1 MSDAAHPSLH
11 ENATVFSKYEY
22 TFNREIYQTLPE
34 LAPVNSTISV
44 LLVDDEPAFIEA
56 ERIFF
61 DRTGNFTC
69 DIAYTAIEALAK
81 LERQTYDVIIS
92 DYDMPEMDGI
102 VFLKAVKKRFP
113 DIPFIIFTGRGR
125 EEVVIE
131 ALNNGAEYYLQK
143 GGDAKSQFTELISKV
158 QHIVERRMTE
168 HALEQSEERYALLV
182 DMSPDMI
189 AIYKEDTVLYINPVG
204 LTMLGCSNAEEFY
217 SRPFSAYFHK
227 KDRDFLKTALHHV
240 EELSEKTGNIEC
252 TFTRLDSTAFDAEF
266 GPVQI
271 YYRGERA
278 VLLMVRDITERR
290 KAERELRIRD
300 TAIEHA
306 INPIILTDT
315 SGILTYANRAF
326 PQVWG
331 ITSPNNVLG
340 RHIGEFCDL
349 GLTAGNPLEGL
360 ADRQGEVVTARQADG
375 TRFYVRIV
383 TTPVYGKD
391 AKPFCFMASFEDVT
405 EERHLRERENEALS
419 LIEENITGIA
429 VINDEIR
436 NPLTVIMA
444 YAGMI
449 ETPEGEIIE
458 QQVEEIETLIHRID
472 RGWILSD
479 TMKEF
484 LKERTEKE

>member
-1 MSDAAHPSLH
+1 M
-11 ENATVFSKYEY
+11 
-22 TFNREIYQTLPE
+22 
-34 LAPVNSTISV
+34 
-44 LLVDDEPAFIEA
+44 LLVDDEPAFLEA

-61 DRTGNFTC
+61 SRTGNFTC
-69 DIAYTAIEALAK
+69 DIAYTAIEALAR

-113 DIPFIIFTGRGR
+113 EIPFIIFTGRGR

-131 ALNNGAEYYLQK
+131 ALNYGAEYYLQK

-189 AIYKEDTVLYINPVG
+189 AIYNMGTVLYINPVG
-204 LTMLGCSNAEEFY
+204 LSMLGCSNAEEFY
-217 SRPFSAYFHK
+217 SRPFSAYFHP
-227 KDRDFLKTALHHV
+227 KDREFLETALHHV
-240 EELSEKTGNIEC
+240 EEQGEKTGNIEC
-252 TFTRLDSTAFDAEF
+252 TLIRRDGTLFDAEF

-271 YYRGERA
+271 YYRGKRS

-315 SGILTYANRAF
+315 NGILTYANRAF
-326 PQVWG
+326 PRVWG
-331 ITSPNNVLG
+331 ISSPNEVLG

-349 GLTAGNPLEGL
+349 GLTGENPLEGL
-360 ADRQGEVVTARQADG
+360 ADRQREEIAARRADG
-375 TRFYVRIV
+375 SVFYVRVV
-383 TTPVYGKD
+383 TTPVFGKD
-391 AKPFCFMASFEDVT
+391 AVPFCFMASFEDVT
-405 EERHLRERENEALS
+405 EERHLHERENEALS

-444 YAGMI
+444 YAGMM

-458 QQVEEIETLIHRID
+458 QQAGEIEALIHRID
-472 RGWILSD
+472 KGWILSD

-484 LKERTEKE
+484 LKQRTEKA